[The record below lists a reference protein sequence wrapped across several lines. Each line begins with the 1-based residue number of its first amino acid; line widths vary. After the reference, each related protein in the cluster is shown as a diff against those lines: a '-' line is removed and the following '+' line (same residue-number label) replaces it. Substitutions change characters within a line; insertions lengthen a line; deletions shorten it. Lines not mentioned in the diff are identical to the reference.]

1 MSDPGSFRG
10 NDPNSAGDLADQAL
24 AAGKQAKDAAADVA
38 QTTMDTVKRRAADAA
53 GAAKTIAN
61 EAGERLQEEAMG
73 KKGEAADYVSR
84 LADAMR
90 RAAGEFESDLP
101 AAASYIRSAADQV
114 ESVSESVR
122 NGDFKDLLEGA
133 QSFARSQPTAFVGL
147 AALAG
152 FGLVRFLK
160 SSARET
166 PKADSAAQTRYEY
179 H

>member
-1 MSDPGSFRG
+1 MSDPGSFRE
-10 NDPNSAGDLADQAL
+10 NDPNSGDLADQAV
-24 AAGKQAKDAAADVA
+24 AAGKQAKNAAADFA
-38 QTTMDTVKRRAADAA
+38 QTTMDTVKRRAGDAADAA
-53 GAAKTIAN
+53 KDIAGQ
-61 EAGERLQEEAMG
+61 AGERLQEEAMG

-122 NGDFKDLLEGA
+122 HGDFKDLLEGA

-160 SSARET
+160 SSAHET
-166 PKADSAAQTRYEY
+166 PKADDAAQTRYDY